1 MSPDAS
7 FAPVQQ
13 KTGLINRIS
22 KMWGVPNSTDTAQQK
37 SAGASTIETPNGI
50 MPSLSPLSQKL
61 PEQKLPEQKLPE
73 QSEGNNKLDLS
84 SSSENSPQASRI
96 LDLPTISSSQ
106 ADLAL
111 KKTAAIEDDDEL
123 DIPAFLRRQAN

>member
-1 MSPDAS
+1 
-7 FAPVQQ
+7 
-13 KTGLINRIS
+13 
-22 KMWGVPNSTDTAQQK
+22 
-37 SAGASTIETPNGI
+37 STIETPNGI
-50 MPSLSPLSQKL
+50 MPSLSPLSQKLPEQKL